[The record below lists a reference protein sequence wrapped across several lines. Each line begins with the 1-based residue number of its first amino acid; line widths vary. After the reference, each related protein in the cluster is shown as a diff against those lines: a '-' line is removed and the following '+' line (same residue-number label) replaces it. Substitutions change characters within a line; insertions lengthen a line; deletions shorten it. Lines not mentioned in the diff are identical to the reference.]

1 MSDPKD
7 AAELMQEAEQEYQ
20 QKREEQ
26 EEFLSTVAEEEGQET
41 LETECNIVGDYVVPI
56 RAKLNGELMDQLGEM
71 DARLE
76 RLEAE
81 EGRAYE
87 FGEAADRASQVLAD
101 AIDDKD
107 WHKSKFY
114 AVYEEEGIQ
123 PLGVM
128 LRRVFESLKTER
140 ERRQGAAEGFR
151 AT

>member
-1 MSDPKD
+1 
-7 AAELMQEAEQEYQ
+7 LMHAAEQEYQ

-26 EEFLSTVAEEEGQET
+26 EEFLDTVAEEEGQET

-87 FGEAADRASQVLAD
+87 FGEAADKASQVLAD
-101 AIDDKD
+101 AIDDND
-107 WHKSKFY
+107 WHKKKFY
-114 AVYEEEGIQ
+114 TVYKQEGIL
-123 PLGVM
+123 PLGAM
-128 LRRVFESLKTER
+128 LKRVFESLKKER